1 LAWLA
6 SWRHWI
12 SQEDVKDRK
21 KMETTKK
28 RALEL
33 AALLARSEPPFSKAI
48 DDALQ
53 DLREFLKTADPQS
66 KKEVMERIRGFD

>member
-1 LAWLA
+1 
-6 SWRHWI
+6 
-12 SQEDVKDRK
+12 
-21 KMETTKK
+21 METTKR

-53 DLREFLKTADPQS
+53 DLREFLKTADPQT